1 MRELRVEG
9 VRRPPSRG
17 SRPPN
22 VLPRHSPRSSLRQA
36 RASFNQS
43 GGAHED
49 EGLADLRSTFTA
61 PDDATEARSI
71 ESYESYDDEA
81 AAPDAIDAL
90 YGDGPDEENSAAAP
104 APAPGADPLLRCAWR
119 EIGSTRGLHFWPRN
133 TPPKAI
139 CLMLPST
146 DGGLGPGVARYPQS
160 LDSCAERKGRGALF
174 LRLAH
179 ELAAGRVHNWKY
191 EDTGSRLQRVTDAH
205 GKWKQEEIAGD
216 VASLV
221 LDYSHVN
228 KRRQKLARSGSL
240 ETAVDD
246 AFVAATYLMERHA
259 NAYLLIVGHG
269 FGGAVGWACAA
280 RLCRAG
286 HGRRVAGVAC
296 VAGHAFGGDAYDL
309 RRLSTPLCIEAS
321 RCPCLFIHGSRD
333 GNVALQI
340 SEFLHAKALA
350 RARGLSS
357 LTIVSGADHGF
368 ASRRDVAFAALR
380 DWALG
385 TLPSGPVPPAK
396 KKKKKKKK
404 DKLIVV
410 NDDDNSVD
418 DVVDATPFS
427 RVIGKR
433 EPTGQLYK
441 VSTKTGALQRAG
453 PPQNRVS
460 LRKVRPTQSSKL
472 MKYPVSGMTGFWEL
486 DK

>member
-1 MRELRVEG
+1 M
-9 VRRPPSRG
+9 
-17 SRPPN
+17 
-22 VLPRHSPRSSLRQA
+22 
-36 RASFNQS
+36 
-43 GGAHED
+43 
-49 EGLADLRSTFTA
+49 
-61 PDDATEARSI
+61 
-71 ESYESYDDEA
+71 
-81 AAPDAIDAL
+81 
-90 YGDGPDEENSAAAP
+90 
-104 APAPGADPLLRCAWR
+104 
-119 EIGSTRGLHFWPRN
+119 
-133 TPPKAI
+133 
-139 CLMLPST
+139 
-146 DGGLGPGVARYPQS
+146 
-160 LDSCAERKGRGALF
+160 
-174 LRLAH
+174 
-179 ELAAGRVHNWKY
+179 
-191 EDTGSRLQRVTDAH
+191 
-205 GKWKQEEIAGD
+205 
-216 VASLV
+216 
-221 LDYSHVN
+221 
-228 KRRQKLARSGSL
+228 
-240 ETAVDD
+240 
-246 AFVAATYLMERHA
+246 
-259 NAYLLIVGHG
+259 
-269 FGGAVGWACAA
+269 
-280 RLCRAG
+280 
-286 HGRRVAGVAC
+286 
-296 VAGHAFGGDAYDL
+296 